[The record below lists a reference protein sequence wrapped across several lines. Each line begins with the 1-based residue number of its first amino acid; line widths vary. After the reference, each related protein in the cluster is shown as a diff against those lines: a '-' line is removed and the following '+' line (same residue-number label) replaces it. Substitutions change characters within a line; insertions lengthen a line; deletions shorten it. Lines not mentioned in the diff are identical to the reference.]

1 MDETAGTL
9 QNGGMMMKKQ
19 WLVFFY
25 AGKELLR
32 YSLAGTFPG
41 ERENTIQLLAAK
53 HDVPASAI
61 YYAIV
66 TA

>member
-1 MDETAGTL
+1 
-9 QNGGMMMKKQ
+9 MKKQQ

-32 YSLAGTFPG
+32 YSLAGTFPE
-41 ERENTIQLLAAK
+41 ERENTVQLLAYE
-53 HDVPASAI
+53 HNIPASAI
-61 YYAIV
+61 YFAIV

>member
-1 MDETAGTL
+1 MRKT
-9 QNGGMMMKKQ
+9 Q

-25 AGKELLR
+25 AGRELLR

-41 ERENTIQLLAAK
+41 ELENTIHLLAAK
-53 HDVPASAI
+53 HDIPASAI

-66 TA
+66 KS